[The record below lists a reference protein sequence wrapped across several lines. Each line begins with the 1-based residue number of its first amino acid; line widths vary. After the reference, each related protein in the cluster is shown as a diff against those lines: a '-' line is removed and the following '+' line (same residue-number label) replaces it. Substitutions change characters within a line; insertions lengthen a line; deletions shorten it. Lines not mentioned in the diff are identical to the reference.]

1 MSNKTIKN
9 NVRKTMPVFKAP
21 KSELHRKLFIYAC
34 KCADQC
40 IPPEECLQ
48 HLKACVDGFN
58 YYREVPDREVT
69 EAVRCAYKCV
79 LEGPSED
86 SVRLP
91 KYDREAANEIYQ
103 KWQTTIED
111 LREASIETPPTHPLE
126 ALQGLFQPDELIC
139 IAGHLEKPSIVAYN
153 NLQLGVACCR
163 QFMVPNPMKR
173 KVGLTKDG
181 KPSKRCTDNTGPR
194 KQIVCDFDLPRP
206 AMQPSL
212 VAYLA
217 DYSGLDPEWVLHS
230 GNKSLQAAWNC
241 SSWSSEDIL
250 TFEEE
255 AVRVGADPAIMGD
268 GRRCQFVR
276 MPAGYRDNGKRQV
289 IHFWNPNPTGN
300 E

>member
-1 MSNKTIKN
+1 MDILEEELFPEFR
-9 NVRKTMPVFKAP
+9 VP
-21 KSELHRKLFIYAC
+21 KSGLHPYLFAYAC
-34 KCADQC
+34 ECAEIG
-40 IPPEECLQ
+40 IPPDECLGQ
-48 HLKACVDGFN
+48 IEVCVYALN
-58 YYREVPDREVT
+58 YHRDVPAREIHAAVSSAYR
-69 EAVRCAYKCV
+69 CV
-79 LEGPSED
+79 LEGPKED

-91 KYDREAANEIYQ
+91 RYDGSAANEIYQ
-103 KWQTTIED
+103 QWQTTIED
-111 LREASIETPPTHPLE
+111 LREASIETPPKDPLE
-126 ALQGLFQPDELIC
+126 ALQALFQPDELIC
-139 IAGHLEKPSIVAYN
+139 MASRLERPSIVHYN
-153 NLQLGVACCR
+153 RLQLGVACCR
-163 QFMVPNPMKR
+163 QFIVPNPMKSR
-173 KVGLTKDG
+173 VGLTKDG

-194 KQIVCDFDLPRP
+194 KRLVCDFDLPRP

-212 VAYLA
+212 VTYLA

-241 SSWSSEDIL
+241 SDWSSEDIL

>member
-1 MSNKTIKN
+1 MSQKTVLKID
-9 NVRKTMPVFKAP
+9 RKTMPVFKAP
-21 KSELHRKLFIYAC
+21 KTGLHRKLFTYAC
-34 KCADQC
+34 ECAEQG
-40 IPPEECLQ
+40 IPPEDCLQ
-48 HLKACVDGFN
+48 HLKDCVDGLD
-58 YYREVPDREVT
+58 YHREVPEREIT
-69 EAVRCAYKCV
+69 DAVKCAYKCV
-79 LEGPSED
+79 LEGSSEN

-91 KYDREAANEIYQ
+91 RYDSSAANEIYQ
-103 KWQTTIED
+103 QWQTTIEG

-126 ALQGLFQPDELIC
+126 ALQALFEPDDLIC
-139 IAGHLEKPSIVAYN
+139 IASHLEKPSIVTYN

-163 QFMVPNPMKR
+163 QFMVPNPMKQ

-194 KQIVCDFDLPRP
+194 KRIVCDFDLPR
-206 AMQPSL
+206 AEIQPSL

-217 DYSGLDPEWVLHS
+217 DYSGLDPEWGVHS

-241 SSWSSEDIL
+241 SDWSSEDIL

>member
-1 MSNKTIKN
+1 MVTTTYHNTN
-9 NVRKTMPVFKAP
+9 GKTMPVFKAP
-21 KSELHRKLFIYAC
+21 KTGLHRKLFTYAC
-34 KCADQC
+34 ECAEQG
-40 IPPEECLQ
+40 IPPEDCLQ
-48 HLKACVDGFN
+48 HLKACVDGIN
-58 YYREVPDREVT
+58 YYREVPEREII
-69 EAVRCAYKCV
+69 EAVKCAYRCV

-91 KYDREAANEIYQ
+91 RYDSSAANEIYQ
-103 KWQTTIED
+103 QWKTTIED
-111 LREASIETPPTHPLE
+111 LREASIETPPIYPLE
-126 ALQGLFQPDELIC
+126 ALQALFQPDELIC
-139 IAGHLEKPSIVAYN
+139 MASRLEMPSIVPYN
-153 NLQLGVACCR
+153 RLQIGVACCR
-163 QFMVPNPMKR
+163 QFMVPNPMKG

-194 KQIVCDFDLPRP
+194 KRIVCDFDLPRP

-241 SSWSSEDIL
+241 RSWSLEDIL

>member
-1 MSNKTIKN
+1 MNQEEDLY
-9 NVRKTMPVFKAP
+9 PVFDP
-21 KSELHRKLFIYAC
+21 PNNGLHTYLFRYAC
-34 KCADQC
+34 MCAEEEIPSEDCRIHLDQC
-40 IPPEECLQ
+40 VDNLRYHRYVPPREIT
-48 HLKACVDGFN
+48 AAVTDA
-58 YYREVPDREVT
+58 YRRVF
-69 EAVRCAYKCV
+69 
-79 LEGPSED
+79 EGPSKKTTRYPDYD
-86 SVRLP
+86 SS
-91 KYDREAANEIYQ
+91 AANEIYQ
-103 KWQTTIED
+103 QWQTTIED
-111 LREASIETPPTHPLE
+111 LREASIETPPTDPLE
-126 ALQGLFQPDELIC
+126 ALQALFEPDDLIC
-139 IAGHLEKPSIVAYN
+139 MASRLERPWIVPYNRLQPSVT
-153 NLQLGVACCR
+153 CCR
-163 QFMVPNPMKR
+163 QFIVPNPMIG

-194 KQIVCDFDLPRP
+194 KRLVCDFDLPR
-206 AMQPSL
+206 AEIQPSL
-212 VAYLA
+212 ITYLA

-241 SSWSSEDIL
+241 SDWSSEDIL

>member
-1 MSNKTIKN
+1 MFTNKVYTK
-9 NVRKTMPVFKAP
+9 VGKTMPVFKAP

-34 KCADQC
+34 ECAELG

-48 HLKACVDGFN
+48 HLKACVDGIN
-58 YYREVPDREVT
+58 YYREVPEREIT
-69 EAVRCAYKCV
+69 DAVKCGYRCV

-91 KYDREAANEIYQ
+91 KYDREAAEAIYEQ
-103 KWQTTIED
+103 WQTTIED
-111 LREASIETPPTHPLE
+111 LREASIKTPPTDPLE
-126 ALQGLFQPDELIC
+126 ALQALFQPDDLIC
-139 IAGHLEKPSIVAYN
+139 MASHLERPSIVLYN
-153 NLQLGVACCR
+153 RLQLGVACCR
-163 QFMVPNPMKR
+163 QFIVPNPMKSR
-173 KVGLTKDG
+173 VGLTKDG
-181 KPSKRCTDNTGPR
+181 KPSKRCTDNTGPQKR
-194 KQIVCDFDLPRP
+194 LVCDFDLPRP

-212 VAYLA
+212 VTYLA

-241 SSWSSEDIL
+241 SDWSSEDIL

>member
-1 MSNKTIKN
+1 MNQKEDLY
-9 NVRKTMPVFKAP
+9 PVFDP
-21 KSELHRKLFIYAC
+21 PNNGLHKYLFRYAC
-34 KCADQC
+34 MCADEE
-40 IPPEECLQ
+40 IPSEDCRI
-48 HLKACVDGFN
+48 HLDQCVDN
-58 YYREVPDREVT
+58 LRYHRYVPPREITAAVTDAYR
-69 EAVRCAYKCV
+69 CV
-79 LEGPSED
+79 FEGPSETTTRFPDYD
-86 SVRLP
+86 SS
-91 KYDREAANEIYQ
+91 AANEIYQ
-103 KWQTTIED
+103 QWQTTIED
-111 LREASIETPPTHPLE
+111 LREASIETPPTDPLE
-126 ALQGLFQPDELIC
+126 ALQALFEPDELIC
-139 IAGHLEKPSIVAYN
+139 IASRLEKPSIVSYN
-153 NLQLGVACCR
+153 RLQIGVACCR

-241 SSWSSEDIL
+241 RSWSLEDIL

>member
-1 MSNKTIKN
+1 
-9 NVRKTMPVFKAP
+9 MPVFKAP
-21 KSELHRKLFIYAC
+21 KSELHRKLFIYSC
-34 KCADQC
+34 ECAELG

-48 HLKACVDGFN
+48 HLKACVDGIN
-58 YYREVPDREVT
+58 YYREVPEREIT
-69 EAVRCAYKCV
+69 DAVKCAYRCV

-91 KYDREAANEIYQ
+91 RYDSSAANEIYQ
-103 KWQTTIED
+103 QWQTTIEG
-111 LREASIETPPTHPLE
+111 LRGASIETPPTHPLE
-126 ALQGLFQPDELIC
+126 ALQALFEPDDLIC
-139 IAGHLEKPSIVAYN
+139 IASHFEQPSIVAYN

-163 QFMVPNPMKR
+163 QFMVPNPMKQ

-194 KQIVCDFDLPRP
+194 KRIVCDFDLPR
-206 AMQPSL
+206 AEIQPSL

-241 SSWSSEDIL
+241 RDWSSEDIL

-255 AVRVGADPAIMGD
+255 AVRVGADSAIMGD

-276 MPAGYRDNGKRQV
+276 MPAGYRNNGKHQV
-289 IHFWNPNPTGN
+289 IHFWNPTA
-300 E
+300 

>member
-1 MSNKTIKN
+1 MNQKEDLY
-9 NVRKTMPVFKAP
+9 PVFDP
-21 KSELHRKLFIYAC
+21 PNNGLHKYLFRYAC
-34 KCADQC
+34 MCADEE
-40 IPPEECLQ
+40 IPSEDCRI
-48 HLKACVDGFN
+48 HLDQCVDN
-58 YYREVPDREVT
+58 LRYHRYVPPREITAAVTDAYR
-69 EAVRCAYKCV
+69 CV
-79 LEGPSED
+79 FEGPSETTTRFPDYD
-86 SVRLP
+86 SS
-91 KYDREAANEIYQ
+91 AANEIYQ
-103 KWQTTIED
+103 QWKTTIED
-111 LREASIETPPTHPLE
+111 LREASIETPPTYPLE
-126 ALQGLFQPDELIC
+126 ALQALFQPDELIC
-139 IAGHLEKPSIVAYN
+139 MASRLEMPSIVPYN
-153 NLQLGVACCR
+153 RLQIGVACCR

-194 KQIVCDFDLPRP
+194 KRIVCDFDLPRP

-241 SSWSSEDIL
+241 RSWSLEDIL

>member
-1 MSNKTIKN
+1 MDILEEELFPEFR
-9 NVRKTMPVFKAP
+9 VP
-21 KSELHRKLFIYAC
+21 KSGLHCYLFAYAC
-34 KCADQC
+34 ECAEIG
-40 IPPEECLQ
+40 IPPDECLR
-48 HLKACVDGFN
+48 HLEVCVYDLN
-58 YYREVPDREVT
+58 YHREVPAREMHA
-69 EAVRCAYKCV
+69 AVSSAYKYV
-79 LEGPSED
+79 FEGSSED
-86 SVRLP
+86 ADRLP
-91 KYDREAANEIYQ
+91 RYDSNAANEIYQ
-103 KWQTTIED
+103 QWQTTIED
-111 LREASIETPPTHPLE
+111 LREASIKTPPTHPLE
-126 ALQGLFQPDELIC
+126 ALQALFGPDDLIC
-139 IAGHLEKPSIVAYN
+139 IAGHLEKPSVIAYN

-163 QFMVPNPMKR
+163 QFMVPNSMKR

-194 KQIVCDFDLPRP
+194 KRIVCDFDLPRP
-206 AMQPSL
+206 SIQPSL

-217 DYSGLDPEWVLHS
+217 DYSGIDPEWVLHS

-241 SSWSSEDIL
+241 TDWSQEDIL

>member
-1 MSNKTIKN
+1 MDILEEKLFPEFR
-9 NVRKTMPVFKAP
+9 VP
-21 KSELHRKLFIYAC
+21 KSGLHCYLFAYAC
-34 KCADQC
+34 ECAEIG
-40 IPPEECLQ
+40 IPPDECLR
-48 HLKACVDGFN
+48 HLEVCVYDLN
-58 YYREVPDREVT
+58 YHREVPAREMHA
-69 EAVRCAYKCV
+69 AVSSAYKYV
-79 LEGPSED
+79 FEGSSED
-86 SVRLP
+86 ADRLP
-91 KYDREAANEIYQ
+91 RYDSNAANEIYQ
-103 KWQTTIED
+103 QWQTTIED
-111 LREASIETPPTHPLE
+111 LREASIKTPPTHPLE
-126 ALQGLFQPDELIC
+126 ALQALFGPDDLIC
-139 IAGHLEKPSIVAYN
+139 IAGHLEKPSVIAYN

-163 QFMVPNPMKR
+163 QFMVPNSMKR

-194 KQIVCDFDLPRP
+194 KRIVCDFDLPRP
-206 AMQPSL
+206 SIQPSL

-217 DYSGLDPEWVLHS
+217 DYSGIDPEWVLHS

-241 SSWSSEDIL
+241 TDWSQEDIL

>member
-1 MSNKTIKN
+1 
-9 NVRKTMPVFKAP
+9 MPVFKAP

-34 KCADQC
+34 ECAEQD
-40 IPPEECLQ
+40 IPSEECLQ
-48 HLKACVDGFN
+48 HLKACVDGIN
-58 YYREVPDREVT
+58 YYREVPEREIT
-69 EAVRCAYKCV
+69 DAVKCGYRCV

-91 KYDREAANEIYQ
+91 KYDREAAEAIYEQ
-103 KWQTTIED
+103 WQTTIED

-126 ALQGLFQPDELIC
+126 ALQALFQPDELIC
-139 IAGHLEKPSIVAYN
+139 MASHLERPSIVTYN
-153 NLQLGVACCR
+153 RLQLGVACCR
-163 QFMVPNPMKR
+163 QFIVPNPMKG
-173 KVGLTKDG
+173 KAGLTKDG

-194 KQIVCDFDLPRP
+194 KRLVCDFDLPR
-206 AMQPSL
+206 AEIQPSL
-212 VAYLA
+212 ITYLA
-217 DYSGLDPEWVLHS
+217 DYSGIDPEWVLHS
-230 GNKSLQAAWNC
+230 GNKSLQATWNC

-276 MPAGYRDNGKRQV
+276 LPAGYRDNGKRQV

>member
-1 MSNKTIKN
+1 MSKKTILKID
-9 NVRKTMPVFKAP
+9 RKTMPVFKAP

-34 KCADQC
+34 ECAELG

-48 HLKACVDGFN
+48 HLKACVDGIN
-58 YYREVPDREVT
+58 YYREVPEREIT
-69 EAVRCAYKCV
+69 EAVKCGYRCV

-91 KYDREAANEIYQ
+91 KYDREAAEAIYEQ
-103 KWQTTIED
+103 WQTTIED
-111 LREASIETPPTHPLE
+111 LREASIKTPPTDPFE
-126 ALQGLFQPDELIC
+126 ALQALFQPDDLIC
-139 IAGHLEKPSIVAYN
+139 MASHLERPSIVTYN
-153 NLQLGVACCR
+153 RLQLGVACCR
-163 QFMVPNPMKR
+163 QFMVPNPMKGR
-173 KVGLTKDG
+173 VGLTKDG

-194 KQIVCDFDLPRP
+194 KRLVCDFDLPR
-206 AMQPSL
+206 AEIQPSL
-212 VAYLA
+212 ITYLA
-217 DYSGLDPEWVLHS
+217 DYSELDPEWALHS

-241 SSWSSEDIL
+241 SDWSSEDIL

-276 MPAGYRDNGKRQV
+276 MPAGYRDNGKRQI

>member
-241 SSWSSEDIL
+241 RSWSLEDIL
-250 TFEEE
+250 TFEKE
-255 AVRVGADPAIMGD
+255 AVRVGADSAIMGD

>member
-1 MSNKTIKN
+1 MDILEEELFPEFR
-9 NVRKTMPVFKAP
+9 VP
-21 KSELHRKLFIYAC
+21 KSGLHRYEFAYAC
-34 KCADQC
+34 ECAEIG
-40 IPPEECLQ
+40 IPPEDCLQ
-48 HLKACVDGFN
+48 HLEACVDGLD
-58 YYREVPDREVT
+58 YHREVPEREIT
-69 EAVRCAYKCV
+69 DAVRCAYNHI
-79 LEGPSED
+79 LEGSSEN

-91 KYDREAANEIYQ
+91 RYDSSAANEIHQ
-103 KWQTTIED
+103 QWQTTIED

-126 ALQGLFQPDELIC
+126 ALQALFEPDDLIC
-139 IAGHLEKPSIVAYN
+139 IAGHLEKPSIVTYN
-153 NLQLGVACCR
+153 NLQTGVACCR
-163 QFMVPNPMKR
+163 QFMVPNPMKQ

-194 KQIVCDFDLPRP
+194 KRIVCDFDLPR
-206 AMQPSL
+206 AEIQPSL

-217 DYSGLDPEWVLHS
+217 DYSGIDPEWVLHS
-230 GNKSLQAAWNC
+230 GNKSLQATWNC
-241 SSWSSEDIL
+241 SDWSSEDIL

-276 MPAGYRDNGKRQV
+276 MPAGYRDNGNRQL

>member
-1 MSNKTIKN
+1 M
-9 NVRKTMPVFKAP
+9 
-21 KSELHRKLFIYAC
+21 
-34 KCADQC
+34 
-40 IPPEECLQ
+40 
-48 HLKACVDGFN
+48 
-58 YYREVPDREVT
+58 
-69 EAVRCAYKCV
+69 
-79 LEGPSED
+79 
-86 SVRLP
+86 
-91 KYDREAANEIYQ
+91 
-103 KWQTTIED
+103 
-111 LREASIETPPTHPLE
+111 
-126 ALQGLFQPDELIC
+126 
-139 IAGHLEKPSIVAYN
+139 PSIVPYN
-153 NLQLGVACCR
+153 RLQIGVACCG
-163 QFMVPNPMKR
+163 QFMVPNPMKG

-194 KQIVCDFDLPRP
+194 KRIVCDFDLPR
-206 AMQPSL
+206 AEIQPSL
-212 VAYLA
+212 ITYLA

-241 SSWSSEDIL
+241 SDWSSEDIL

>member
-1 MSNKTIKN
+1 MDILEEELFPEFR
-9 NVRKTMPVFKAP
+9 VP
-21 KSELHRKLFIYAC
+21 KSGLHPYLFAYAC
-34 KCADQC
+34 ECAEIG
-40 IPPEECLQ
+40 IPPDECLRQ
-48 HLKACVDGFN
+48 IEVCVNDLN
-58 YYREVPDREVT
+58 YGREVPAREIHA
-69 EAVRCAYKCV
+69 AVSSAYKCV

-86 SVRLP
+86 SARLP
-91 KYDREAANEIYQ
+91 RYDGSAANEIYQ
-103 KWQTTIED
+103 RWQTTIED

-126 ALQGLFQPDELIC
+126 ALQALFQPEDLIC
-139 IAGHLEKPSIVAYN
+139 MASRLERPSLVTYN
-153 NLQLGVACCR
+153 RLQLGVACCR
-163 QFMVPNPMKR
+163 QFMVPNPMMG

-194 KQIVCDFDLPRP
+194 KRIVCDFDLPRP

-212 VAYLA
+212 TAYLA

-241 SSWSSEDIL
+241 SSWSSEDVL